1 MAQLNIRIEDHLKDE
16 VNKLILESGHNP
28 SDIVRNMY
36 EHIQKT
42 RIIPFTK
49 EVLSH
54 DDKELLEIVRER
66 LANPG
71 QITRVTIDELR
82 DL

>member
-28 SDIVRNMY
+28 SDIIRNMY
-36 EHIQKT
+36 EYIQQT

-71 QITRVTIDELR
+71 KITRVTIDELR